1 MNLALQTLHRANG
14 DSLSPA
20 FCKNLIAHGGQLV
33 DIRSPED
40 FRRGTLPG
48 ALNLPLNALVYDYGQ
63 LNKQQPV
70 ILFGSTGAVQC
81 SRAARLLA
89 GRGFSR
95 IYRLAAELRSEK

>member
-1 MNLALQTLHRANG
+1 MNLALQTLQRANG
-14 DSLSPA
+14 ESLSPA

-33 DIRSPED
+33 DIRSPAD

-48 ALNLPLNALVYDYGQ
+48 ALNLPLDALAYDYGQ
-63 LNKQQPV
+63 LDKREPV
-70 ILFGSTGAVQC
+70 ILYGSTGEVQC

-95 IYRLAAELRSEK
+95 IYRLAGACS